1 MSKMA
6 LWQEEQLPIVGV
18 YEVVQSRFNMSF
30 ENKTVIYQEL
40 ILYRMSDIRNLSHLQ
55 GIYVLEQTLIGFKML
70 YDIFGHFLIE

>member
-1 MSKMA
+1 MA